1 MPASTSASTSG
12 TTSAGP
18 LDGTSSGPLVLRL
31 VDYWATVYRRTWRG
45 SVISSF
51 LTPLLYVVAMG
62 VLLGG
67 FVKSDPSRLDGAP
80 SYLAFVCPGLIASQT
95 MTTVFGEVTWPV
107 ASMIKWNRT
116 YLAMTATPLR
126 IRDVAMGHLGFVLFR
141 VSLIGTV
148 FVLVLVPFGI
158 FATWWGVVGA
168 ILVQPLL
175 GLAFAGPVYAIAA
188 TATNDATFTLL
199 FRVVMLPLFFF
210 SGAFFPIDNL
220 GPVLEFLARVTPL
233 WQGVDLTR
241 MLAVGHL
248 DAGPA
253 LAHLA
258 YLVVLAGAGCTLA
271 VRALERRLAV

>member
-1 MPASTSASTSG
+1 MST
-12 TTSAGP
+12 
-18 LDGTSSGPLVLRL
+18 TSSGPLVLRL
-31 VDYWATVYRRTWRG
+31 TDYWITVYRRTWRG

-67 FVKSDPSRLDGAP
+67 FVKSDPSRLDGAS

-107 ASMIKWNRT
+107 ASAIKWNRT

-126 IRDVAMGHLGFVLFR
+126 VRDVALGHLGFVLFR
-141 VSLIGTV
+141 VTLVGTV

-158 FATWWGVVGA
+158 FATWWGVLGA

-188 TATNDATFTLL
+188 TASTDAVFTLL

-210 SGAFFPIDNL
+210 SGAFFPIGNL
-220 GPVLEFLARVTPL
+220 GPVLEFLARITPL

-241 MLAVGHL
+241 MLAVGHVHGWL
-248 DAGPA
+248 A
-253 LAHLA
+253 LVHVVYLA
-258 YLVVLAGAGCTLA
+258 VLAGGGCVLA
-271 VRALERRLAV
+271 IRALERRLSA